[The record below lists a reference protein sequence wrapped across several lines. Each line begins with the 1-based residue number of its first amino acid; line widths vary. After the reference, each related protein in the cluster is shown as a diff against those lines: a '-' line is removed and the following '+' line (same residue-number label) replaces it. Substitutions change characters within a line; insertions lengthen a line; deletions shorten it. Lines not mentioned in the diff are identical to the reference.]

1 MELSASRSMEK
12 RLGQLL
18 AEPYRHGSAGRF
30 AKLAAGCTAGGAA
43 VVAIAGRKRL
53 GSLVGGGLLLAGS
66 VFERFAV
73 YKAGVQSASDPKYT
87 VVPQRER
94 AARMGTRATTRPS
107 AEPNEISG

>member
-1 MELSASRSMEK
+1 LYGGGRGG
-12 RLGQLL
+12 RRVCGP
-18 AEPYRHGSAGRF
+18 EP
-30 AKLAAGCTAGGAA
+30 
-43 VVAIAGRKRL
+43 L

-66 VFERFAV
+66 VIERFAV